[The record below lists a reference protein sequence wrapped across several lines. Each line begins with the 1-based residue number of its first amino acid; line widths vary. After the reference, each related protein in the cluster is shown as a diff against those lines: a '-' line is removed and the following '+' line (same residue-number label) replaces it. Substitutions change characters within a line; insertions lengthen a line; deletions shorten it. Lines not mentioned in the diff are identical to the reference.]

1 MNSRAHPRHR
11 RKRHH
16 WRGVQE
22 VQSRFGEVAAEAA
35 MQHIKS
41 DLRQEGWTE
50 ADRFPRDEADYL
62 QMGLF

>member
-1 MNSRAHPRHR
+1 
-11 RKRHH
+11 
-16 WRGVQE
+16 